1 MRISD
6 WSADVCSSDRS
17 SRQRRGQEGARAL
30 ALAALEVAIAGR
42 DRELPRADQIAVHGD
57 AHGTAGH
64 APLGAGRAHDR
75 VDAFVFG
82 LAPDL
87 FGTGNDQHAYARLTA
102 PAPPDPRGQAQG
114 AQSRTGAR
122 KSVGEGKSATV
133 HVNL

>member
-75 VDAFVFG
+75 VDAFVLDRKRVVSG
-82 LAPDL
+82 
-87 FGTGNDQHAYARLTA
+87 
-102 PAPPDPRGQAQG
+102 
-114 AQSRTGAR
+114 
-122 KSVGEGKSATV
+122 KSVSVRVDIGGRRTIKKNNTHTKSSKKII
-133 HVNL
+133 HIL